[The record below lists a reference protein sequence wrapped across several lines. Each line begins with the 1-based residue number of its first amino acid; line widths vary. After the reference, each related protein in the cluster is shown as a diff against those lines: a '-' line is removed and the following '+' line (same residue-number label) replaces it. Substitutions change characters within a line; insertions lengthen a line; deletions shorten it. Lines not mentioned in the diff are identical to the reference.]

1 MNYYNYFRTCEYLFI
16 YIHVKFKGFS
26 ELFAKLLQNIQD
38 NSHVTRK
45 WVLFQILQKID
56 NLCIVLVWS
65 IISNSKRACSWLK
78 LHLYNKLV
86 TSEFTFLINIFLRIF
101 IAKSLAEASF
111 LYWIRDFGIYIF
123 H

>member
-1 MNYYNYFRTCEYLFI
+1 MNHYNYFRTCEYLFI
-16 YIHVKFKGFS
+16 YTHVKFKGS
-26 ELFAKLLQNIQD
+26 ELFAKLLQNIRD

-78 LHLYNKLV
+78 LHLYNNNFV
-86 TSEFTFLINIFLRIF
+86 N
-101 IAKSLAEASF
+101 SF
-111 LYWIRDFGIYIF
+111 V
-123 H
+123 